1 MIERG
6 TRARSGEGLGKG
18 KAPSMAKLLQVHCTG
33 HTAYFKWAPIRARRR
48 HIFTYACILCTCGC
62 VFAPFF
68 PREIASNFKNGNSG
82 VSHSVLLTLFSQSG
96 SLLSR
101 SRHAPFPRHAWAP
114 PCETEKR
121 KTSKFP
127 SIPFSFSRCVPQIN
141 TRSLQVG
148 YSLSTGQDESF

>member
-1 MIERG
+1 MVPRWQ
-6 TRARSGEGLGKG
+6 SYYKY
-18 KAPSMAKLLQVHCTG
+18 VHCTRDTLLIWKWAIIG
-33 HTAYFKWAPIRARRR
+33 HPFAPDGATFLPTHAHTAYM
-48 HIFTYACILCTCGC
+48 CVC

-114 PCETEKR
+114 LAKQRKEKP
-121 KTSKFP
+121 TKFP
-127 SIPFSFSRCVPQIN
+127 LIPFSFSSCVPQIN
-141 TRSLQVG
+141 TISLQVG
-148 YSLSTGQDESF
+148 YSLSTGKDESY